1 MDYSS
6 FLQLHSIL
14 KEGMD
19 AAKTNLTP
27 YKRKGGRKGGKN
39 LPPIPNGA
47 VPTTVRLACAI
58 CYASGG
64 SPYDLMSL
72 YGVSY
77 PDF

>member
-27 YKRKGGRKGGKN
+27 YKRKGGRKRKGGKY
-39 LPPIPNGA
+39 LPL
-47 VPTTVRLACAI
+47 PTTVRLACAI